1 MKKMFKA
8 MLAFAVALVPVI
20 GVATAFADEETVRLV
35 PETITKYLETP
46 CDATFPDGATF
57 TFEFDLIGEIVG
69 TDPGRIAAP
78 VPGPSIPDRTVTFD
92 AEDLYVVSEEDGIC
106 VFSEEVNFTADVD
119 WLRPGHFIFLVTE
132 TEDTNTLPF
141 MEGYDEEMRYDRTE
155 FELHVI
161 VSERGGNL
169 VVTGTFAWDLGEVE
183 DGWAGIPAIPGEDL
197 TNQTGKVD
205 YISFTNT
212 FIRRTEPTDDC
223 PPEHPLYPE
232 CDFIPDPVCPEEDPD
247 YPYCEPEV
255 PVFDSALTIS
265 KLVSGDQADTTIYF
279 DFNFHIAAHALEEE
293 GRTFYAYLWTHDLD
307 EGGWVRGERVGF
319 EAGDNTFELR
329 HGQALVFD
337 PIVIGTNVQV
347 IEIDYAPYTPSVT
360 VTSGGAA
367 SSLNSPNTGRFPILE
382 GNNSA
387 AFLNVLNSVPI
398 TGLIAE
404 NLPFILV
411 GVAAVGF
418 FMMVVVGKKRRAYE

>member
-8 MLAFAVALVPVI
+8 ILALAVVLVPLLGGSI
-20 GVATAFADEETVRLV
+20 ASADEEVLLI

-69 TDPGRIAAP
+69 TDPGRIAAQTP
-78 VPGPSIPDRTVTFD
+78 APSIPDRTVTFD
-92 AEDLYVVSEEDGIC
+92 AADLDQVSDEDGIC
-106 VFSEEVNFTADVD
+106 TYREEVNFTAGVD

-141 MEGYDEEMRYDRTE
+141 MDGYDEEMRYDGTE

-169 VVTGTFAWDLGEVE
+169 VITGTYAWDLGEV
-183 DGWAGIPAIPGEDL
+183 DDAWGGIPAIPGEDL
-197 TNQTGKVD
+197 TNPQGKVE

-212 FIRRTEPTDDC
+212 FIRRTEPIDGC

-232 CDFIPDPVCPEEDPD
+232 CDFIPDPPCPSTDPN

-279 DFNFHIAAHALEEE
+279 DFDFTIDPHALEEE
-293 GRTFYAYLWTHDLD
+293 GRTFYAYLWTHDL
-307 EGGWVRGERVGF
+307 ELGGWVRGERVGF
-319 EAGDNTFELR
+319 EAGANSFELR

-337 PIVIGTNVQV
+337 PIVIGTNVRV
-347 IEIDYAPYTPSVT
+347 VEIDYAPYTPSVT
-360 VTSGGAA
+360 VTSGGDV
-367 SSLNSPNTGRFPILE
+367 SNLTGPDTGRFPVLE

-387 AFLNVLNSVPI
+387 AFLNVFNSVPI

-404 NLPFILV
+404 NLPFILI